1 MDDIKRKRIRDNW
14 ATLVAAEL
22 VEMSNEWNFEPPRN
36 NTDTPAPEN
45 AGNVDY
51 LKRSNNMLLIYLQL
65 INFGY
70 FLHLITDIKYQSCDD
85 IVTCNT

>member
-51 LKRSNNMLLIYLQL
+51 LKRPNNMLLIYL
-65 INFGY
+65 
-70 FLHLITDIKYQSCDD
+70 
-85 IVTCNT
+85 

>member
-1 MDDIKRKRIRDNW
+1 MINVSTQYNVENFVVGLIVGFLKMDDIKRKRIRDNW

-51 LKRSNNMLLIYLQL
+51 LKRSNNMLLIYL
-65 INFGY
+65 
-70 FLHLITDIKYQSCDD
+70 
-85 IVTCNT
+85 